1 MPFLRLDT
9 KNGFTLLE
17 VLISMAA
24 GSVLL
29 STVVTILVLQ
39 YKTVDVQEQIIEMVQ
54 TARAALD
61 MMGREIRMA
70 GLDTAGAG
78 FNGISYNPS
87 KIQIATDFRGEKPKD
102 PSDGDINDP
111 NERIVYCFDPSHS
124 QIDRNTG
131 GGDQPFAE
139 NVQSFSFEYLDAQ
152 GKTTTSNVDIR
163 QVRVRITVR
172 TARPDPEYAPNDGYR
187 TYTLTSL
194 ITPVNLACR

>member
-1 MPFLRLDT
+1 MQYFRLDT

-29 STVVTILVLQ
+29 GAVVSIFVLQ
-39 YKTVDVQEQIIEMVQ
+39 YKTYDVQGQMTEMVQ

-70 GLDTAGAG
+70 GLNTARTG
-78 FNGISYNPS
+78 FNGISYDPS
-87 KIQIATDFRGEKPKD
+87 KVQIATDFRGEKPKD

-111 NERIVYCFDPSHS
+111 NECITYCFDAKHL

-139 NVQSFSFEYLDAQ
+139 NVQSFSFEYLDGQ
-152 GKTTTSNVDIR
+152 GNTTTFPVDIR
-163 QVRVRITVR
+163 QVRLRITVR
-172 TARPDPEYAPNDGYR
+172 TARPDPEYTSNGGYR